1 MRTILISDL
10 FYQEKILGIFDYL
23 SNKEKIIA
31 KADIDDSISE
41 VLTRMSKNNIGC
53 MIITVKGKLT
63 GIFTERDLLKN
74 WIDIY
79 PKIFAQGKIKEVMT
93 PNPIAIEKSK
103 IDKASIFMTAN
114 KFRHLPIIENGDLV
128 DILSIRDVLHLLMD
142 DNDQLREQ
150 LSRLQDKSS

>member
-1 MRTILISDL
+1 M
-10 FYQEKILGIFDYL
+10 GIFDYL

-31 KADIDDSISE
+31 KADIEDSISD

-53 MIITVKGKLT
+53 MIITEKGKLA

-93 PNPIAIEKSK
+93 PNPISLDRSK
-103 IDKASIFMTAN
+103 MDKASIFMTAK
-114 KFRHLPIIENGDLV
+114 KFRHLPIVENDELV
-128 DILSIRDVLHLLMD
+128 DILSIRDVLYLLMD
-142 DNDQLREQ
+142 ENDQLREQ
-150 LSRLQDKSS
+150 LSRLQDKST